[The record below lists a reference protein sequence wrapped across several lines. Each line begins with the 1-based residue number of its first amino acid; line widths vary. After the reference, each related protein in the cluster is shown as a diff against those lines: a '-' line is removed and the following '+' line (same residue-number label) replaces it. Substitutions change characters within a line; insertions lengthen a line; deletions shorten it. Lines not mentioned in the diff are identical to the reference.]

1 MLLIIKF
8 TQISHAFLN
17 SRILALPVMT
27 STSASASAIA
37 PASTSPVPRPPSPSP
52 PMSTSP
58 SMSTST
64 STAEPCPDEAVT
76 VAQALQ
82 MLGRPYKYR
91 RPEVGMRSSPKAA
104 YGFVLGLAERQRWGL
119 WYGKYSDPDFEKYW
133 SELSPEAK
141 EERLRFLSRAVIT
154 CLPGLM
160 YHEFPALPRLRRRLL
175 PVRVSKQEE
184 AYVFVLRDD
193 GTARGMIAH
202 TDPELMKQVA
212 QRLGVPD
219 QEARW
224 YRVL

>member
-1 MLLIIKF
+1 
-8 TQISHAFLN
+8 
-17 SRILALPVMT
+17 
-27 STSASASAIA
+27 
-37 PASTSPVPRPPSPSP
+37 
-52 PMSTSP
+52 MSTSP

-64 STAEPCPDEAVT
+64 STAEACPDEAMT
-76 VAQALQ
+76 VAHALQ
-82 MLGRPYKYR
+82 MLGQPYKYR
-91 RPEVGMRSSPKAA
+91 PPEVGMPSSPKAA
-104 YGFVLGLAERQRWGL
+104 YGFVLGLAERQRWGF
-119 WYGKYSDPDFEKYW
+119 WWGKYMDPHFEKYW

-141 EERLRFLSRAVIT
+141 EKKLRSLSEIVVT
-154 CLPGLM
+154 NYLPGLM

-175 PVRVSKQEE
+175 PVWVSKQEE

-219 QEARW
+219 QEPRW